1 MIKFRFFFITVVF
14 LFCEAIFAYSP
25 YFEISDIEVKQT
37 ARDSLSA
44 KQAALSISL
53 RKAFAEMLATEFRDA
68 KINLHGISEKRLQ
81 KCIFDYSIEYE
92 KTSDSVYIG
101 RFTYRFSKK
110 EVVDFLR
117 ERGIK
122 VDAKKILA
130 QDIKI
135 AVWRNDFIKIKL
147 GANPQVRV
155 LEFDRDRVVFSTNE
169 KILEKIKELGIRH
182 AKL

>member
-1 MIKFRFFFITVVF
+1 MIKFHSFFVAVVF
-14 LFCEAIFAYSP
+14 LFCEVVFADGP
-25 YFEISDIEVKQT
+25 CFEISDIEVKQT

-53 RKAFAEMLATEFRDA
+53 RKAFAEMLATEFRTV
-68 KINLHGISEKRLQ
+68 KINLKGVSAKCLQ

-101 RFTYRFSKK
+101 RFTYRFSKR
-110 EVVDFLR
+110 EVVNFLR

-130 QDIKI
+130 QDTKVAI
-135 AVWRNDFIKIKL
+135 WRNDFIKMKL
-147 GANPQVRV
+147 GASPKIRV
-155 LEFDRDRVVFSTNE
+155 LEFDRDRVVFFADE
-169 KILEKIKELGIRH
+169 KILEKIRELGIRH